1 MASLRLVADR
11 HPDPSPALAYQA
23 RRQYGWSILKREIV
37 PPPEHLFPPDEWRIV
52 EARWT
57 PEFSDRAETAFAL
70 SNGYIGVRGAL
81 DEARPSL
88 DPGTFING
96 FHETWPIVH
105 AEEAYGLAR
114 TGQTICNVPD
124 AMVLELFVDDE
135 PLFVPTARLRE
146 YARVLDM
153 RNGVLRRDLTW
164 STAGGK
170 HVTVH
175 SCRLVSLEYRHL
187 VAVEYDVSVDRA
199 SPVSVVSRTVNRID
213 LRSQR
218 RERRDARLGS
228 ELDHRVLNG
237 QLAEDRAGRAVLAY
251 VTTNSQMTLAMGIE
265 HVVETANR
273 YETATSVT
281 PDVSEVV
288 ITAEAEAG
296 VPIRIVKYVAYQTS
310 RSVPARDLVPRCERT
325 LDRAVRVGFQ
335 TLADAQRANLD
346 RFWAR
351 ADVVIVDPITTVRAQ
366 QAVRWNLFQL
376 AQATWRTEGAGVPA
390 KGLTSAAYDGHYFWD
405 TEAYV
410 LPFLAYTQP
419 RIARNLLRFRHSML
433 DKARQRAGMVEL
445 SGALFPW
452 RTINGE
458 EASALFQ
465 AGTAQFHI
473 NADIAYA
480 IRRYVDVRGDPQFLL
495 EVGAEVLIETAR
507 MWESL
512 GFYGTDRCFH
522 LHSVTGPDE
531 YTTVVNDN
539 AFTNLMARLNLNYAA
554 QVVRSMEA
562 EHPTAHAALCYSLG
576 LTPAEPGAWEK
587 AAAAMYV
594 PYDESRGITP
604 QDASFLEREVWDLD
618 ATPPE
623 RFPLLNHFHPLVIY
637 RHQVLKQADVVMAMF
652 LLGNEF
658 TPEAKARNF
667 AYYDALT
674 TGDSSLSASIQSIV
688 ASEIGDEERA
698 TEYFRF
704 ALLMDLADLGG
715 NMSDGVHV
723 ASAAGAWMAL
733 VFGFGG
739 VRDFDGQL
747 TIDPRLPRRYDRLEF
762 PLRFHDR
769 QIRVAL
775 SHQDEKYTL
784 DEGEPLEVTIR
795 GEAHLL
801 VPHSPLRLSPRP
813 PDAASAR
820 REPPVEG

>member
-1 MASLRLVADR
+1 L
-11 HPDPSPALAYQA
+11 SPGGHA
-23 RRQYGWSILKREIV
+23 RQGRRRYGWSILKREIV

-57 PEFSDRAETAFAL
+57 PEFSERVETAFAL
-70 SNGYIGVRGAL
+70 SNGYVGVRAAP
-81 DEARPSL
+81 DEGKPSL

-96 FHETWPIVH
+96 FHETWPIIH
-105 AEEAYGLAR
+105 AEEAYGLAK

-124 AMVLELFVDDE
+124 AMVVELFVDDE
-135 PLFVPTARLRE
+135 PLFVPTARLRD

-153 RNGVLRRDLTW
+153 RNGILQRDLAW

-175 SCRLVSLEYRHL
+175 SRRLVSLEHRHL
-187 VAVEYDVSVDRA
+187 VAVEYEVSVDRGA
-199 SPVSVVSRTVNRID
+199 PVSVASRTINRAD
-213 LRSQR
+213 RPNSR
-218 RERRDARLGS
+218 RRDRLDPRLGS
-228 ELDHRVLNG
+228 KLDHRVLQG
-237 QLAEDRAGRAVLAY
+237 QLAEDRDGRALLGY
-251 VTTNSQMTLAMGIE
+251 VTTNSQMGLAMGIE
-265 HVVETANR
+265 HVIETANR
-273 YETATSVT
+273 YETTSSAG
-281 PDVSEVV
+281 PDLSEVV
-288 ITAEAEAG
+288 ITVDAEPG

-310 RSVPARDLVPRCERT
+310 RSAPPHELAPRCERT
-325 LDRAVRVGFQ
+325 LDRAVRGGFQ
-335 TLADAQRANLD
+335 TLVDAQRANLD
-346 RFWAR
+346 RFWSR
-351 ADVVIVDPITTVRAQ
+351 ADVVIDDPVNGVRAQ

-376 AQATWRTEGAGVPA
+376 AQATWRAEGAGVPA
-390 KGLTSAAYDGHYFWD
+390 KGLTSGAYDGHYFWD

-419 RIARNLLRFRHSML
+419 RIARNVLRFRHSML
-433 DKARQRAGMVEL
+433 ARARQRARMLEL

-452 RTINGE
+452 RTINGD

-480 IRRYVDVRGDPQFLL
+480 IRRYVDVRGDPEFLV
-495 EVGAEVLIETAR
+495 EVGAEMLVETAR

-512 GFYGTDRCFH
+512 GFYGNDGCFH

-554 QVVRSMEA
+554 KAVRSLKA
-562 EHPTAHAALCYSLG
+562 EHPAAHAALCYSLG
-576 LTPAEPGAWEK
+576 LTSSEPEAWEN
-587 AAAAMYV
+587 AAAAMYI
-594 PYDESRGITP
+594 PHDESRGITP

-623 RFPLLNHFHPLVIY
+623 RFPLLQHFHPLVIY

-658 TPEAKARNF
+658 TTAEKTRNF

-698 TEYFRF
+698 TDYFRF
-704 ALLMDLADLGG
+704 ALLMDLADIAG
-715 NMSDGVHV
+715 NVSDGIHV

-762 PLRFHDR
+762 SLRFHDR

-775 SHQDEKYTL
+775 SHDDERYTL
-784 DEGEPLEVTIR
+784 EEGEALEVTIR

-801 VPHSPLRLSPRP
+801 VPGSPLRLSPRAR
-813 PDAASAR
+813 DTASA
-820 REPPVEG
+820 